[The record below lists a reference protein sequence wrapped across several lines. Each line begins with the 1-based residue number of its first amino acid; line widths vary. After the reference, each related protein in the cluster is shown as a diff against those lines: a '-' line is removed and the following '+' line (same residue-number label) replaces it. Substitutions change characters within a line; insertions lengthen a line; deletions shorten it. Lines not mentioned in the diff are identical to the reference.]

1 MGALMGEILDRKA
14 RVSAA
19 VAAAVIAASA
29 VAAALSEEIGIIVWA
44 GSGVLGLAY
53 GLAMVWSI
61 RKPAPARP
69 AAVQADAATLAASAI
84 AAAER
89 VLAEAAPSAP
99 SRQEPAAPALRS
111 GGFAPVVGSAGVG
124 AHPA

>member
-53 GLAMVWSI
+53 GLATVWSI
-61 RKPAPARP
+61 RKRAVGHQAAPQPDP
-69 AAVQADAATLAASAI
+69 AALAASAI

-89 VLAEAAPSAP
+89 VLAEAAPSAQSAP
-99 SRQEPAAPALRS
+99 SRQESAAPA
-111 GGFAPVVGSAGVG
+111 GS
-124 AHPA
+124 